1 MCLLVGFYFN
11 SVSNYMFG
19 VSVGEVIL
27 SSKSANHSQRVEFGC
42 DRSAHVCC
50 LNHKILGNIHARWLP
65 AWVVFK
71 NLHPIVT

>member
-27 SSKSANHSQRVEFGC
+27 SSESANHSLRVEFGC
-42 DRSAHVCC
+42 DRSAHVRCP
-50 LNHKILGNIHARWLP
+50 NHKILGNIHARWLL

-71 NLHPIVT
+71 NFNPIVT